1 MKSSTAENRTDHGMN
16 NQAPLSPAR
25 ALYEELCETEEAG
38 LLDPWAAPR
47 ESDDQTPVATVKIE
61 RIHAVDR
68 DDHGNSLQ
76 PRSALAAIVRLQST
90 EIERLA
96 LENDRLAGRLDAIN
110 RVHEVEQKQRRDL
123 EQQLREAS
131 ARALPPAQAFDV
143 EEVRTA
149 AREGMSAEIKPV
161 LVSILDLLESTLPRT
176 ADAVTSAEMEAAPVP
191 PPADLVAEVMSDFH
205 RLPEILTRPLD
216 ELTRGSDNTVA
227 APERR
232 IEHPPA
238 PVAPR
243 EPRVRQPRPPRF
255 EAQSS
260 PMPSIFAWTNLFS

>member
-16 NQAPLSPAR
+16 KQAPLSPAR
-25 ALYEELCETEEAG
+25 ALYQELRETEEAG

-47 ESDDQTPVATVKIE
+47 ESDDQTPAATDKIE
-61 RIHAVDR
+61 RIHAVDG
-68 DDHGNSLQ
+68 DDPSDFLQ

-110 RVHEVEQKQRRDL
+110 RCHEVEQKQRRDL
-123 EQQLREAS
+123 EQQLREAR
-131 ARALPPAQAFDV
+131 ARAQPPAQVFDA
-143 EEVRTA
+143 EEVRAA

-161 LVSILDLLESTLPRT
+161 LVSILDLLESTLPRS
-176 ADAVTSAEMEAAPVP
+176 ADAETSAEMAAAPVP
-191 PPADLVAEVMSDFH
+191 SPANLVAEVMSDFH

-216 ELTRGSDNTVA
+216 ELTRGSDITVA

-238 PVAPR
+238 PVATR
-243 EPRVRQPRPPRF
+243 EPRVRRPRPPRY
-255 EAQSS
+255 EGQPSA
-260 PMPSIFAWTNLFS
+260 MPGVFAWTNLFS